1 MKSSKWIIGFYEKG
15 IVDITRGIR
24 GGDNSEDK
32 ATKPRLITEENDETL
47 CTSSCNQK
55 RCCDYPSKIF
65 RHEIKNFTPKRKV
78 FLWYQQIGIQ
88 NLHKRAHLIF
98 LNLTQSWV
106 KKIGKKVILLCAA
119 NLMIASEQVVKY
131 GNCTFSQQEKWLSRN
146 SNRPCMCINFNVF
159 YARPWI
165 FNHLIFLVC
174 GLLHGNYDLYNTLR
188 DSKLATILSCLVA
201 SSIKSNEK
209 SLNND
214 RSPFS
219 HFQGLFDC

>member
-1 MKSSKWIIGFYEKG
+1 M
-15 IVDITRGIR
+15 RQ
-24 GGDNSEDK
+24 
-32 ATKPRLITEENDETL
+32 

-78 FLWYQQIGIQ
+78 FLWCQKIGIQ
-88 NLHKRAHLIF
+88 DLSKELIWIFWIWLSHEWKKLEKRSFCCVL
-98 LNLTQSWV
+98 Q
-106 KKIGKKVILLCAA
+106 

-146 SNRPCMCINFNVF
+146 SNRPWCINFNVFF

-174 GLLHGNYDLYNTLR
+174 GLLHGNYNLYNTILQVGHY
-188 DSKLATILSCLVA
+188 TILSRC
-201 SSIKSNEK
+201 IFNKE
-209 SLNND
+209 
-214 RSPFS
+214 
-219 HFQGLFDC
+219 